1 LDGYTPASEPVATV
15 LAPTPIPQPIMTKSY
30 PALDIPERQTNQLSR
45 LFTQAELEMLPS
57 SHPLDRK
64 SLKKAAKK
72 SAKVAREAEIR
83 EREADADMFDASAM
97 FGSMS
102 VAGPKRPERKKKP
115 KTKVL
120 QQNQT
125 VRGTLPPVTMD
136 AETQKELDFA
146 NFLNSVGGEMTRLV
160 HLLDTRSP
168 ILFRRTAEEEDMD
181 L

>member
-1 LDGYTPASEPVATV
+1 MQPVASV
-15 LAPTPIPQPIMTKSY
+15 LAQTPIPQPVVTKTY
-30 PALDIPERQTNQLSR
+30 PVLDIPERQTNQLSR

-102 VAGPKRPERKKKP
+102 VAAPKRPEKKKL
-115 KTKVL
+115 KAKVP
-120 QQNQT
+120 QQNKT
-125 VRGTLPPVTMD
+125 VRGTLPPVTLD

-146 NFLNSVGGEMTRLV
+146 NFLNSVGGEHKRLV
-160 HLLDTRSP
+160 YMLGVR
-168 ILFRRTAEEEDMD
+168 
-181 L
+181 